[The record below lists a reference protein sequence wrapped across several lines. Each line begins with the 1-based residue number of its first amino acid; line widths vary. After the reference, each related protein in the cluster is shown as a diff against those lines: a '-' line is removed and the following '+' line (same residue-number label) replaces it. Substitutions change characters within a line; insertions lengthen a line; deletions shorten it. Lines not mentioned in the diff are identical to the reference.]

1 MSGGYMDISDIIKNL
16 LSNFNADK
24 LLPIINLLRENSF
37 DLKKVAQSLTP
48 EMIIPI
54 VQSFQSAQSKAS
66 GSGENFSAQKNGVAA
81 IANVADKEIVYCLN
95 RYLNAE
101 TSF

>member
-1 MSGGYMDISDIIKNL
+1 MDISDIIKNL
-16 LSNFNADK
+16 FSDK
-24 LLPIINLLRENSF
+24 TAETVLPILNLLRENSF
-37 DLKKVAQSLTP
+37 DLKKVMQNLTP
-48 EMIIPI
+48 EKIIPV
-54 VQSFQSAQSKAS
+54 VQAFAAAK
-66 GSGENFSAQKNGVAA
+66 GGENNANPPFNAQKSGVSA